1 MTHRG
6 KLFFIILAAA
16 AVYLI
21 GNDRVALW
29 DRDEPRNAQAS
40 RQMLQSGDWVVPR
53 FLDKIRIAK
62 PPFSYWMQAS
72 AMAVLGDNTFAARL
86 PSAVSMTLTLI
97 VLGVVLS
104 RYVDGERAVWTVL
117 VLASSAI
124 VIAWSAKTSLTDAN
138 LLLWIT
144 IAQICLYAI
153 LRGHATWPVVII
165 LAIAIGIAGLIKGPV
180 VLGFMGMTIIAW
192 ASFLFLFR
200 GTGFQPVLSPEKKH
214 GLKTRAT
221 LKTLVVIAIVAAIVW
236 PWVHLVEQR
245 APGFIGASFA
255 RDVLQRTM
263 EPLEQHSGPPGYY
276 LLIMWGIYFPWS
288 VLLPLTFVIAW
299 RHRDDP
305 RIQFALAA
313 VIGPWLMLECV
324 QTKLPHYL
332 LPIFPPLALL
342 TADAIVR
349 CLRGEHNDLLTRG
362 TRGAIAAWAI
372 IAAALSFVPL
382 SATWRFK
389 DAPFAVSIVSAAAGI
404 AYGICVF
411 GFFHARRPRE
421 GLLAMGLGMMI
432 AMAIAFG
439 WYLPNAHFLR
449 LPVCIADALRANGGG
464 ARDTQP
470 GEVQMI
476 AYKEPS
482 LAFYQGGTIR
492 EQPENDFLVTHP
504 PAEWPRWVVVREDV
518 WDRMPAEVTRQL
530 EVVSQCRGVAYAD
543 KGRTWTVIVA
553 RKR

>member
-6 KLFFIILAAA
+6 KLFLIILAAA

-53 FLDKIRIAK
+53 FLDKIRTAK

-72 AMAVLGDNTFAARL
+72 AMKVLGDNTFAARL
-86 PSAVSMTLTLI
+86 PSAVSMTLALI
-97 VLGVVLS
+97 VLGVALS

-153 LRGHATWPVVII
+153 LRGHATWPAVII

-180 VLGFMGMTIIAW
+180 VLGFMAMTLIAW
-192 ASFLFLFR
+192 A
-200 GTGFQPVLSPEKKH
+200 VLQWWL
-214 GLKTRAT
+214 GRLARAHVSEEARARRPGHVWVKAIV
-221 LKTLVVIAIVAAIVW
+221 LIAIVAAIVW

-255 RDVLQRTM
+255 RDVFQRTM

-276 LLIMWGIYFPWS
+276 LLIVWGIYFPWS
-288 VLLPLTFVIAW
+288 VLLPLTFVIAL

-313 VIGPWLMLECV
+313 VIGPWLMLEFV

-332 LPIFPPLALL
+332 LPIFPPLAFL

-411 GFFHARRPRE
+411 GFFHSRRPRE

-464 ARDTQP
+464 AHDTQP

-492 EQPENDFLVTHP
+492 EQPENDFLVTRP

-553 RKR
+553 RTR